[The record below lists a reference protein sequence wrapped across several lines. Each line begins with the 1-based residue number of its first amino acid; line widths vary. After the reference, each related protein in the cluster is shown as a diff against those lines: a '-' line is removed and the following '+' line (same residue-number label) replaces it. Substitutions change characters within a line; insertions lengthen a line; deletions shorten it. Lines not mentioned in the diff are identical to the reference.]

1 MCLNMCFAFFRV
13 HFLWLFLLLK
23 RPVDAQQQLRVELV
37 RGLEGLHS
45 AVAGLEPHGATQAGA
60 LAVER
65 AAAGRDV
72 EGVCG

>member
-1 MCLNMCFAFFRV
+1 MV
-13 HFLWLFLLLK
+13 HALVGVHRLRLPAGVEGAL
-23 RPVDAQQQLRVELV
+23 DAQQQLRVELV

-72 EGVCG
+72 EGVRG